1 MALIAF
7 VALGPHGVRARRKLE
22 ATFWGEREEKQAKD
36 SLRRELSNCRKALRG
51 YGAESLLE
59 IDTQRVALDLDIVE
73 VDALAL
79 ANSTARSRPLPAVRG
94 ELLEGVDL
102 RDCEAFEDW
111 LRSERERVRTLL
123 DQVAD
128 IPASQASRLPSE
140 PPPRDSPTHPSLP
153 PKPTL
158 AVLPFAMM
166 DARLEDWRGM
176 AISEALALCLSEFPQ
191 LLVISH
197 STTADVARG
206 EISRITI
213 AKAVGARYLIDGS
226 CFPHEEGLR
235 VIVKIVDGET
245 GEQIWTGEFASTQ
258 ADVDSRERAIAAA
271 VAPQI
276 WTGIDLS
283 ERRRFLSRVTPVRS
297 NYEKYWK
304 ANALY
309 RTWQKD
315 DVATAAQMA
324 AELVELDPGCPWAT
338 SLAALTHALAH
349 VLGALPDDARERA
362 LGYCETGIRV
372 GSDNVETL
380 GYCAGALLLAG
391 GDLERAGR
399 IVDGALLILP
409 DHQPTLF
416 WGGWADLLRGEPAR
430 ARQRFEAALRINPV
444 SGARG
449 QMLCGIGYARMME
462 GQFADAGADFARSL
476 LIAPN
481 FPLAELGSTLAAAAA
496 DDAGAPR
503 EPVSAA
509 FLRTSLENL
518 PAILRAGS

>member
-22 ATFWGEREEKQAKD
+22 ATFWGEREDKQAKD
-36 SLRRELSNCRKALRG
+36 SLRRELSNCRKALRNFS
-51 YGAESLLE
+51 AESLLE
-59 IDTQRVALDLDIVE
+59 IDMQRVALDLDIVQ
-73 VDALAL
+73 VDALTL
-79 ANSTARSRPLPAVRG
+79 ADSDARSRALPAVRG
-94 ELLEGVDL
+94 ELLEGMDL
-102 RDCEAFEDW
+102 RDCDAFEDW
-111 LRSERERVRTLL
+111 LRSERERIQTLL
-123 DQVAD
+123 DEVAET
-128 IPASQASRLPSE
+128 PASTLLALPPDPE
-140 PPPRDSPTHPSLP
+140 PGRPPTHPSLP
-153 PKPTL
+153 PKPRL

-166 DARLEDWRGM
+166 DARLNEWCGV
-176 AISEALALCLSEFPQ
+176 AISEALALCLSEVPQ

-197 STTADVARG
+197 STTAEAARG
-206 EISRITI
+206 EVSRIEI
-213 AKAVGARYLIDGS
+213 AKSVGARYLIDGS

-245 GEQIWTGEFASTQ
+245 SEQIWTGEFVNTQ
-258 ADVDSRERAIAAA
+258 ADVVSRERAIAAS

-276 WTGIDLS
+276 WTVIDTS

-324 AELVELDPGCPWAT
+324 AELVELDPACPWAL

-349 VLGALPDDARERA
+349 VLGALPAEARDRA

-372 GSDNVETL
+372 GGDNVETL

-416 WGGWADLLRGEPAR
+416 WGGWGDLLRGEPAR
-430 ARQRFEAALRINPV
+430 ARQRFETALRINPA

-462 GQFADAGADFARSL
+462 GQFVEAAADFARSL

-481 FPLAELGSTLAAAAA
+481 FPLAELGSKLATAEET
-496 DDAGAPR
+496 DPPR

-509 FLRTSLENL
+509 FLRTALENL
-518 PAILRAGS
+518 PAILQAGS

>member
-36 SLRRELSNCRKALRG
+36 SLRRELSNCRKALRNF
-51 YGAESLLE
+51 GADPLLE
-59 IDTQRVALDLDIVE
+59 IDMQRVALDLDIVE
-73 VDALAL
+73 VDALTL
-79 ANSTARSRPLPAVRG
+79 AHSNARSRPLHAVRG
-94 ELLEGVDL
+94 ELLEGIDL
-102 RDCEAFEDW
+102 RDCDAFEDW
-111 LRSERERVRTLL
+111 LRCERERIQTLL
-123 DQVAD
+123 DEVAD
-128 IPASQASRLPSE
+128 TPASTLPD
-140 PPPRDSPTHPSLP
+140 PPPDPEPG
-153 PKPTL
+153 KPTL

-166 DARLEDWRGM
+166 DARLEDWCGV
-176 AISEALALCLSEFPQ
+176 AISEALALCLSEVPQ

-197 STTADVARG
+197 STTAEAARG
-206 EISRITI
+206 EVSRIEI
-213 AKAVGARYLIDGS
+213 AKGVGARYLIDGS

-245 GEQIWTGEFASTQ
+245 GEQIWTGEFVNTQ
-258 ADVDSRERAIAAA
+258 ADFVSRERAIAAA

-276 WTGIDLS
+276 WSVIDTS

-297 NYEKYWK
+297 NYEKFWK

-324 AELVELDPGCPWAT
+324 AELVELDPGCPWAL

-349 VLGALPDDARERA
+349 VLGALPAEARERA

-399 IVDGALLILP
+399 VVDGALLILP

-416 WGGWADLLRGEPAR
+416 WGGWGDLLRGEPTR
-430 ARQRFEAALRINPV
+430 ARHRFETALRINPA

-449 QMLCGIGYARMME
+449 QMLCGIGYAHMME
-462 GQFADAGADFARSL
+462 GQFAEAAADFARSL
-476 LIAPN
+476 LIAPD
-481 FPLAELGSTLAAAAA
+481 FPLAELGSKLATA
-496 DDAGAPR
+496 DEAGPPR
-503 EPVSAA
+503 KPVSAA

-518 PAILRAGS
+518 PAILKAGS